1 MNVIIS
7 NKYKEMLDTLEID
20 VIKTMTGE
28 FDVDDIIAT
37 FDNFFYQ
44 RMILDI
50 TAIKNYHDLKNIQKL
65 SVNLDVSKIILLLDD
80 DEETSSSLYLSRLI
94 SMGIYNFTKNKE
106 GILYLLEHPNSYR
119 DVAHIHQLENLTE
132 EVNERVITKSLR
144 IIGFKNVTEH
154 AGSTSLIYMLKKTL
168 QEYYN
173 VVAIEVDKNDFT
185 YFNEENMYS
194 VTSPELPKLLIKYQ
208 NSDVILL
215 DLNESD
221 NTDIC
226 NDVIY
231 LLEPSII
238 KLNRLLKA
246 NRHVFEK
253 LKNKKIILN
262 KSLLTSK
269 DVLDF
274 EYETKSSIFYNM
286 PPLNERRDNKN
297 YIAPFLAKLGLVR
310 QITEESHTD
319 SKNKL
324 FGLFKF

>member
-80 DEETSSSLYLSRLI
+80 DEETSSPLYLSRLI

-253 LKNKKIILN
+253 
-262 KSLLTSK
+262 
-269 DVLDF
+269 
-274 EYETKSSIFYNM
+274 
-286 PPLNERRDNKN
+286 
-297 YIAPFLAKLGLVR
+297 
-310 QITEESHTD
+310 
-319 SKNKL
+319 
-324 FGLFKF
+324 